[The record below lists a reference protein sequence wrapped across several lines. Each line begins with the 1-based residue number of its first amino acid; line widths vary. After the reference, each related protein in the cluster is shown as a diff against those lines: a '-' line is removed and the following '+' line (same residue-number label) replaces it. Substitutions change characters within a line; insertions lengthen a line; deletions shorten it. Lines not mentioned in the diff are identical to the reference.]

1 MPFQRM
7 QGWEVEDYQEQ
18 NKVLLEKAG
27 VFGKKANE
35 NSPVREIRERQ
46 PSADK
51 KQQKNRSNSR
61 EKYHDRWFH
70 DKFTYEEDKD

>member
-1 MPFQRM
+1 MS
-7 QGWEVEDYQEQ
+7 GWEVEDYQEQ
-18 NKVLLEKAG
+18 NKVLLQKAG
-27 VFGKKANE
+27 VFEKKPNE
-35 NSPVREIRERQ
+35 TSPVREIRERQ

-51 KQQKNRSNSR
+51 MPHKKRSNSR